1 MNRRVEIIRIL
12 NNCLIIYSVFVVFMM
27 GFETP
32 LRGGFLL
39 GSLLLVLAY
48 LMSELMQ
55 AFFTNLILFLMGHVA
70 VTALTA
76 VLIHKAME
84 EALCGLAIAG
94 VSLAN
99 VSTVVSVLFMIV
111 VTVLGIYTRVDS
123 KGRFYPEIYE
133 GALFVLLFIY
143 CRIAKVGS
151 AEVFVLFAEM
161 FWAILAVIFY
171 NARQTIAALVTYHEG
186 DFVPYEQIRKNNGVM
201 LKISLGI
208 TVILMFLCSLL
219 DYGKELL
226 AALRSVIVSFL
237 TWLFS
242 HFDFE
247 VPESEEI
254 QSADAPAGGMQGLLP
269 NDYVDDSI
277 WHKIWDVL
285 FWVVAVAVTILFIFV
300 LVKLIREFYK
310 LFNSSGKGI
319 RDRLSRDKRE
329 FLNPLSD
336 KDEGALE
343 RRSSRLKFIDRLTRR
358 GNIRRMFTKYV
369 QSGRGFSDI
378 RPGFS
383 PSQIESTS
391 LQKEAVAYELYEKA
405 RYSSLEISPE
415 DVDEMRKMVS
425 MRTSNSR

>member
-1 MNRRVEIIRIL
+1 
-12 NNCLIIYSVFVVFMM
+12 
-27 GFETP
+27 
-32 LRGGFLL
+32 
-39 GSLLLVLAY
+39 
-48 LMSELMQ
+48 
-55 AFFTNLILFLMGHVA
+55 
-70 VTALTA
+70 
-76 VLIHKAME
+76 
-84 EALCGLAIAG
+84 
-94 VSLAN
+94 
-99 VSTVVSVLFMIV
+99 
-111 VTVLGIYTRVDS
+111 
-123 KGRFYPEIYE
+123 
-133 GALFVLLFIY
+133 
-143 CRIAKVGS
+143 
-151 AEVFVLFAEM
+151 
-161 FWAILAVIFY
+161 
-171 NARQTIAALVTYHEG
+171 
-186 DFVPYEQIRKNNGVM
+186 
-201 LKISLGI
+201 
-208 TVILMFLCSLL
+208 
-219 DYGKELL
+219 
-226 AALRSVIVSFL
+226 
-237 TWLFS
+237 
-242 HFDFE
+242 
-247 VPESEEI
+247 
-254 QSADAPAGGMQGLLP
+254 MQGLLP

-285 FWVVAVAVTILFIFV
+285 FWVIAVAVTILFIFV

-378 RPGFS
+378 RPSFS